1 MRHLKEIDKFLDS
14 QARIA
19 DQRPQSSLR
28 EFLVVG
34 HGKTPVGRLGVT
46 KDHVASL
53 LHGGVALRNRL
64 VHAYFDLG
72 LPVLWNLA
80 STQAVGGGEG

>member
-1 MRHLKEIDKFLDS
+1 MRDLKEIDKFLDS

-34 HGKTPVGRLGVT
+34 QGKTPMGRLGVT
-46 KDHVASL
+46 KDNVASL
-53 LHGGVALRNRL
+53 LHINFITDPPEGLNGLRSGHHRQS
-64 VHAYFDLG
+64 HQPA
-72 LPVLWNLA
+72 
-80 STQAVGGGEG
+80 T